1 LLLAVLARLDHL
13 DVVFVFAVAV
23 LDQAGMILVQV
34 GTLVHCGVVLLD
46 RARPSVEN
54 VVGIDLILRGE
65 PQVGV
70 LDHAA
75 LGREL
80 DDVLHLAEVVPRV
93 PGLAVAPRGLPAVPT
108 AQILGEQQYRLSL
121 P

>member
-1 LLLAVLARLDHL
+1 
-13 DVVFVFAVAV
+13 
-23 LDQAGMILVQV
+23 M
-34 GTLVHCGVVLLD
+34 
-46 RARPSVEN
+46 
-54 VVGIDLILRGE
+54 LRGE
-65 PQVGV
+65 PQVEA

-80 DDVLHLAEVVPRV
+80 DDALHLAEVVPRA

-108 AQILGEQQYRLSL
+108 DQMLDEQQHRLSL